1 MASLPPAPPHPKLAN
16 AQRRVCTYTDFLSHN
31 SYSVGHGAM
40 QSTQIDSEVY
50 KFPEIMHKI
59 YWYVCTCILMMS
71 WTSWKFK
78 IYQQTM
84 LGNSESIF
92 SRMDYSVA
100 AIIIEKGYIIVNL
113 ILCVWQPQLIVT
125 DSHIVSDHLHMKLGL
140 YFVLDSIWLDGKGVF
155 LNLNSW
161 YLLFFTALFHNYL
174 RRFLRASMYGN
185 IIYIFKRWERG
196 EMNTCRNKNGTNRRN
211 VSTPN
216 SSRYYI
222 KHILWCLAASI
233 S

>member
-1 MASLPPAPPHPKLAN
+1 MRFFKTLILAGKLNLCNGKHKIFKVCSLLWKERIFPLRFYKADFKIRQFGISSPSPAPPKLAN

-140 YFVLDSIWLDGKGVF
+140 YFMLDSIWLDGKGVF

-161 YLLFFTALFHNYL
+161 YLLFFTALFHKL
-174 RRFLRASMYGN
+174 SKE
-185 IIYIFKRWERG
+185 IFKGKYVW
-196 EMNTCRNKNGTNRRN
+196 
-211 VSTPN
+211 
-216 SSRYYI
+216 
-222 KHILWCLAASI
+222 
-233 S
+233 